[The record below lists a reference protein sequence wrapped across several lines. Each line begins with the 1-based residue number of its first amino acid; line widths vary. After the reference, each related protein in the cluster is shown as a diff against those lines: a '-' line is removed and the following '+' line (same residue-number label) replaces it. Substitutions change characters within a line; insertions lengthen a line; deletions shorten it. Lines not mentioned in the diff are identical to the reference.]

1 MTIKRGRER
10 FGTAAGRW
18 AGFGPYYAMFPI
30 SFARRV
36 IQAYCPED
44 GYVLDP
50 FCGRGTAPFVAQAMD
65 RKAVGIDL
73 NPVAWLYS
81 SVKTNPCDDVEA
93 LCARA
98 RAVKKYMTKRDKTSV
113 TEFQARAWSPDVLG
127 YLNAARRTLRW
138 RKTKV
143 DRTLM
148 AFILVYLHA
157 KAGGGLSNQMRQSKA
172 MAPDYSVRWWRSHRM
187 RPPGLDPVAFLTT
200 RIEWRYKHGIID
212 GPRAT
217 IVLGDAADA
226 IADVAPGSKF
236 NLLLTSPPYS
246 GVTNYRYD
254 NWIRL
259 WMLGGPEE
267 PDFSTAERYGNRSE
281 YREMLGN
288 VLRASKK
295 RLARDATIYLRSD
308 ARSFTARTTREVLR
322 ELWPTHDIRIRRSRP
337 SRATQTTLF
346 GDWDAKPGEID
357 YLLTRS

>member
-10 FGTAAGRW
+10 FGSAAGRW
-18 AGFGPYYAMFPI
+18 AGFGPYYAMFPV

-36 IQAYCPED
+36 IQTHCPED

-50 FCGRGTAPFVAQAMD
+50 FCGRGTAPFVAQAMG

-93 LCARA
+93 LFARA
-98 RAVKKYMTKRDKTSV
+98 REVKRHVTKCDKTAV
-113 TEFQARAWSPDVLG
+113 TEFQAHAWSPNVLG
-127 YLNAARRTLRW
+127 YLNAARRKLRW
-138 RKTKV
+138 RKTAV

-148 AFILVYLHA
+148 GFVLVYLHA
-157 KAGGGLSNQMRQSKA
+157 KAGHGLSNQMRQSKA
-172 MAPDYSVRWWRSHRM
+172 MAPDYSVRWWRTHRM
-187 RPPGLDPVAFLTT
+187 RPPELDPVSFLTN
-200 RIEWRYKHGIID
+200 RIAWRYKHGVID

-217 IVLGDAADA
+217 IVLGDAKAAVADLA
-226 IADVAPGSKF
+226 CDHKF
-236 NLLLTSPPYS
+236 NLLLTSPPYA

-267 PDFSTAERYGNRSE
+267 PDFSTAERYGNRAK
-281 YREMLGN
+281 YREMLES

-295 RLARDATIYLRSD
+295 RLSKDATIYLRSD
-308 ARSFTARTTREVLR
+308 ARRFTAKTTQEVLGKI
-322 ELWPTHDIRIRRSRP
+322 WPHHDLQMRRSKP

-346 GDWDAKPGEID
+346 GDWDSKPGEID
-357 YLLTRS
+357 YLLSPT